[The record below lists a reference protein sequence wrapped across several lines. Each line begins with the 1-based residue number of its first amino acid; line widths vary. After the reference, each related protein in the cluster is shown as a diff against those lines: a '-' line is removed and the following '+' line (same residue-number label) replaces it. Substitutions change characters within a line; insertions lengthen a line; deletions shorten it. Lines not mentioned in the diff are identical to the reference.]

1 MVVAHFREHS
11 RKSVVF
17 QFLPI
22 ERTSIQGPRRRSAP
36 GRHGIRACLTAINLP
51 KLATVSLLLFAGV

>member
-22 ERTSIQGPRRRSAP
+22 ERTSIQGAKTTPRAWAAWHS
-36 GRHGIRACLTAINLP
+36 
-51 KLATVSLLLFAGV
+51 SLFDRYQPT

>member
-1 MVVAHFREHS
+1 MVVADFRAHS

-22 ERTSIQGPRRRSAP
+22 ERTSVQGPRRRSAP
-36 GRHGIRACLTAINLP
+36 GRHGIRACL
-51 KLATVSLLLFAGV
+51 